1 MQGLQF
7 LQDLAMVM
15 LVAGVVTLVFR
26 WLRQPVVLG
35 YLLAGFIIG
44 PHTPPFPMVKDEA
57 TIQILADIGVVFLMF
72 SLGLDFSFKK
82 LKSVGVPAFVTA
94 AFEIMVMIGVGYE
107 LGYLFGWTAMER
119 VFLGIMLALTSTT
132 IVVKSLRDTG
142 GLRERHGV
150 LISGVSIFDDLFVIF
165 VMILLP
171 GFAASGQIPAG
182 DVALN
187 LARLFIFLVAAV
199 VVGLLLVPRLLR
211 YVGRLGSDEMLL
223 IVVLALCFGV
233 ALLTVRI
240 GYSAALGAFLIG
252 AMMAESRELGR
263 IVRLTEPLRDMF
275 SAVFFVAIGML
286 INPDHLLHYGVPVL
300 VITGVYVPAKV
311 AACAAGA
318 LMAGHDGRTAM
329 RVGTGMAQVGEFAFI
344 LATLGVSLGA
354 IGAHLY
360 PVIVAV
366 ASLNALVR
374 PYLVG
379 NADRMTDF
387 LAPRV
392 PAGLRQVA
400 GLYSGWVGRLA
411 ASRQRNPAMRHV
423 RSLAWQLVLN
433 VALVAAAF
441 IAAAFVARALP
452 RDLLSWPAWTGGVPS
467 LCWLAA
473 ALLMLP
479 VYVATVRKMQAM
491 GMMLSEV
498 TLAGNS
504 GGPRQS
510 LLRSILSNTFLLVQ
524 LVVLGLLTLL
534 LSLTLLPP
542 AQTLAALLVGFA
554 VLLAFF
560 GTSFNAWY
568 SRAKF
573 ALVETWT
580 QPPAEPVEHHPLP
593 ALLREAQ
600 MDTVHLAAGRS
611 CVGQLIRELQL
622 RSSTGASIV
631 AIERDGK
638 TLVNPGPDEELK
650 ADDKVLLLGSRE
662 QIQRAR
668 IALTTP
674 PGSGT

>member
-82 LKSVGVPAFVTA
+82 LKAVGVPAFVTA
-94 AFEIMVMIGVGYE
+94 AFEIMVMIGSGYVVGYA
-107 LGYLFGWTAMER
+107 FGWSPMEC

-142 GLRERHGV
+142 GLKERHGV
-150 LISGVSIFDDLFVIF
+150 LISGVSIFDDIFVIF

-171 GFAASGQIPAG
+171 GFAVSGQLPAG
-182 DVALN
+182 EVALT
-187 LARLFIFLVAAV
+187 LLRLFIFLVAAV

-263 IVRLTEPLRDMF
+263 ILRLTEPLRDMF

-286 INPDHLLHYGVPVL
+286 INPAHLVQYVVPVL
-300 VITGVYVPAKV
+300 VITGVYVVAKV
-311 AACAAGA
+311 AACAGGA
-318 LMAGHDGRTAM
+318 LMAGYDGRTAM

-354 IGAHLY
+354 IGSHLY

-366 ASLNALVR
+366 ASLNALIR

-387 LAPRV
+387 LRPRV
-392 PAGLRQVA
+392 PASVRQLG

-411 ASRQRNPAMRHV
+411 ETRHRNPAMRHV

-441 IAAAFVARALP
+441 LTAAFVARVAPWQLP
-452 RDLLSWPAWTGGVPS
+452 WLPEWTGGVPT

-473 ALLMLP
+473 AVLMLP

-498 TLAGNS
+498 ALTGS
-504 GGPRQS
+504 SGPRHD
-510 LLRSILSNTFLLVQ
+510 LLRSVLSNTFLLVQ
-524 LVVLGLLTLL
+524 VVVLGLLTLL

-542 AQTLAALLVGFA
+542 LQTLAALLGGLA
-554 VLLAFF
+554 VLVILFA
-560 GTSFNAWY
+560 TSFNAWY
-568 SRAKF
+568 TRAKF

-580 QPPAEPVEHHPLP
+580 RPPAEPVEVHPLP
-593 ALLREAQ
+593 ALLREAELE
-600 MDTVHLAAGRS
+600 TIPLAAASACAGR
-611 CVGQLIRELQL
+611 LIRELQL
-622 RSSTGASIV
+622 RSETGASIV
-631 AIERDGK
+631 AIERAGQ

-650 ADDKVLLLGSRE
+650 ADDKLLLLGSRD
-662 QIQRAR
+662 QLARAR
-668 IALTTP
+668 QHLARARVD
-674 PGSGT
+674 